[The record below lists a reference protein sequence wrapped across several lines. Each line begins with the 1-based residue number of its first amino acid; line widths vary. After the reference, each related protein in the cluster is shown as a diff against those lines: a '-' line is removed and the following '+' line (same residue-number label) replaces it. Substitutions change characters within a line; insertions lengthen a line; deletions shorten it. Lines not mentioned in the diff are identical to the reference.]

1 LELCV
6 SLPSELIAQLHALI
20 EQHRHTESEL
30 QGARDTAGG
39 ALAAVQAATVD
50 SSSPL
55 VEQGIGQW
63 HAGLEKL
70 DEASRLLAA
79 GDRSLSDYINGP
91 LLGGS
96 AGATGGVDGGKP
108 VAPASRPGAEPRAGD
123 RERATAVTRPRFAPD
138 PDRRPSGR
146 PTPLEG
152 TTGQQNDLDQENN
165 AAKVLAQAGYDIEQ
179 NPAPRPNGKNPDY
192 RIQGEYFDCYTPG
205 EGSVRTI
212 ETALRKKV
220 GKTEA
225 KIQADRI
232 ILNLD
237 GASVTAAEIRAHLE
251 RFAIRRLKEIKIIE
265 GGRLTQF
272 YPWEA
277 EGVGR
282 GD

>member
-1 LELCV
+1 V
-6 SLPSELIAQLHALI
+6 SLLSELIAQLNALI
-20 EQHRHTESEL
+20 EQHRRTASDM
-30 QGARDTAGG
+30 QGARETVEG
-39 ALAAVQAATVD
+39 AAALVQAATVD
-50 SSSPL
+50 SRNPL
-55 VEQGIGQW
+55 VERGIGQW
-63 HAGLEKL
+63 LAAMEKL
-70 DEASRLLAA
+70 GEARVLLTA
-79 GDRSLSDYINGP
+79 GDRSMSDYLHGP

-96 AGATGGVDGGKP
+96 KGASGGSDSSSGS
-108 VAPASRPGAEPRAGD
+108 VAPTSRPRLTSGVGD
-123 RERATAVTRPRFAPD
+123 ADRTAQVTWPRFEPD
-138 PDRRPSGR
+138 PDRRPSGP

-152 TTGQQNDLDQENN
+152 TTGQQNDLDQENE
-165 AAKVLAQAGYDIEQ
+165 AAKILAQAGYDIEQ
-179 NPAPRPNGKNPDY
+179 NPPPRPNGRNPDY

-237 GASVTAAEIRAHLE
+237 GAGASAAEIRAHLE
-251 RFAIRRLKEIKIIE
+251 RFPIRRLKEIKIIE

-272 YPWEA
+272 YPWDA
-277 EGVGR
+277 EGDDS